1 MQYPENIFQTFIILI
16 LRLKECSAFS
26 ILMEEICVVSQQ
38 RTYNPQRWL
47 ERRLQDLVAQSLII
61 SLRRKKK
68 QKKRQTS
75 SLPHVS
81 TRILAETFNKGT
93 KCLE

>member
-1 MQYPENIFQTFIILI
+1 M
-16 LRLKECSAFS
+16 
-26 ILMEEICVVSQQ
+26 SQQ

>member
-1 MQYPENIFQTFIILI
+1 
-16 LRLKECSAFS
+16 
-26 ILMEEICVVSQQ
+26 MEEICVVSQQ